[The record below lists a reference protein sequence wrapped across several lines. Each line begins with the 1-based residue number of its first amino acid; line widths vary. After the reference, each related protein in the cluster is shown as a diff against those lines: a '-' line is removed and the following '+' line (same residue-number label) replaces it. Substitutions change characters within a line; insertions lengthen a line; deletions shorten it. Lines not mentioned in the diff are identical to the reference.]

1 MLSHLQSE
9 NFLEFLQCVCY
20 KQEDIMK
27 CKRKYPKRINNC
39 YMKGQDNIKK
49 YKNKTDLIIKTAS
62 YFIAGMIVI
71 SSIVDKDTYRRII
84 IQLKNIG
91 IILVAII
98 LLIVVS
104 IVSYKVFKQIKNK
117 KIFKIPLFKAM
128 FLLYNANK

>member
-1 MLSHLQSE
+1 M
-9 NFLEFLQCVCY
+9 
-20 KQEDIMK
+20 
-27 CKRKYPKRINNC
+27 
-39 YMKGQDNIKK
+39 
-49 YKNKTDLIIKTAS
+49 IIKTAS

-91 IILVAII
+91 IILVTII

-117 KIFKIPLFKAM
+117 KMGQNRSEAFTEDKNN
-128 FLLYNANK
+128 Y

>member
-1 MLSHLQSE
+1 M
-9 NFLEFLQCVCY
+9 
-20 KQEDIMK
+20 
-27 CKRKYPKRINNC
+27 
-39 YMKGQDNIKK
+39 
-49 YKNKTDLIIKTAS
+49 
-62 YFIAGMIVI
+62 AGMIVI

-117 KIFKIPLFKAM
+117 KMGQNRSEAFTEDKNN
-128 FLLYNANK
+128 Y

>member
-1 MLSHLQSE
+1 M
-9 NFLEFLQCVCY
+9 
-20 KQEDIMK
+20 
-27 CKRKYPKRINNC
+27 
-39 YMKGQDNIKK
+39 
-49 YKNKTDLIIKTAS
+49 IIKTAS
-62 YFIAGMIVI
+62 YFIAGIIVI

-117 KIFKIPLFKAM
+117 KMGQNRSEAFTEDKNN
-128 FLLYNANK
+128 Y

>member
-1 MLSHLQSE
+1 M
-9 NFLEFLQCVCY
+9 
-20 KQEDIMK
+20 
-27 CKRKYPKRINNC
+27 
-39 YMKGQDNIKK
+39 
-49 YKNKTDLIIKTAS
+49 IIKTAS

-117 KIFKIPLFKAM
+117 KMGQNRSEAFTEDKNN
-128 FLLYNANK
+128 Y